1 MSAGPF
7 DPTFQE
13 LPREIPIF
21 PLPGALLLPHARLPL
36 NIFEPRYLAMTRD
49 ALQADRIIG
58 MIQPEAAE
66 DLRAAQVATYR
77 TGCAG
82 RIVQFAETPD
92 GRYMITLAG
101 LCRFDKGQELPL
113 KDGYRRIVALF
124 GPYRGDMEPRAEGRA
139 GAIERERLLAKL
151 KQFLERHDI
160 GADWKAIEKAPDE
173 QLVNA
178 LAMMCP
184 FGPSEKQALLEAP
197 SVGERCETMIAL
209 LEMAV
214 AASTEPGRTQ
224 Q

>member
-1 MSAGPF
+1 
-7 DPTFQE
+7 
-13 LPREIPIF
+13 
-21 PLPGALLLPHARLPL
+21 LPL

-49 ALQADRIIG
+49 ALSGPRIIG
-58 MIQPEAAE
+58 MIQPDAME
-66 DLRAAQVATYR
+66 DLRAPQVATYR

-92 GRYMITLAG
+92 GRYLITLAG
-101 LCRFDKGQELPL
+101 LIRFDKGEELPL
-113 KDGYRRIVALF
+113 RNGYRRVVPDFAQ
-124 GPYRGDMEPRAEGRA
+124 YRGDMEGRP
-139 GAIERERLLAKL
+139 GRIERERLLARL

-160 GADWKAIEKAPDE
+160 GADWKAIEMAPDE

-197 SVGERCETMIAL
+197 DVGARCTTMIAL

-214 AASTEPGRTQ
+214 AASGEAGQIPQ
-224 Q
+224 

>member
-1 MSAGPF
+1 MSGGPF
-7 DPTFQE
+7 DPSFDH

-21 PLPGALLLPHARLPL
+21 PLPGALLLPHGRLPL

-49 ALQADRIIG
+49 ALAGARIIG
-58 MIQPEAAE
+58 MIQPDATE
-66 DLRAAQVATYR
+66 DLRLPQVATYR

-92 GRYMITLAG
+92 GRYLITLAG
-101 LCRFDKGQELPL
+101 LVRFDKGMELPL
-113 KDGYRRIVALF
+113 KDGYRRIVPDFA
-124 GPYRGDMEPRAEGRA
+124 PYRGDMEGRP
-139 GAIERERLLAKL
+139 GKIERERLLGKL

-160 GADWKAIEKAPDE
+160 GADWKAIEMAPDE

-197 SVGERCETMIAL
+197 DIAARCDTMIAL

-214 AASTEPGRTQ
+214 AASSETGRTPQ
-224 Q
+224 

>member
-1 MSAGPF
+1 MSGGPF
-7 DPTFQE
+7 DPSFAE

-21 PLPGALLLPHARLPL
+21 PLPGALLLPRGRLPL

-49 ALQADRIIG
+49 ALKGARIIG
-58 MIQPEAAE
+58 MIQPEATE
-66 DLRAAQVATYR
+66 DLRGAQVATYR

-92 GRYMITLAG
+92 GRYLITLAG
-101 LCRFDKGQELPL
+101 LIRFDKGEELPL
-113 KDGYRRIVALF
+113 KDGYRRIVADF
-124 GPYRGDMEPRAEGRA
+124 ASYRGDMEGRA
-139 GAIERERLLAKL
+139 GKIDRERLLAKL
-151 KQFLERHDI
+151 KRFLERHEI
-160 GADWKAIEKAPDE
+160 GADWSAIEKAPDE

-197 SVGERCETMIAL
+197 DVGARCDTMIAL

-214 AASTEPGRTQ
+214 AASGETGRTPQ
-224 Q
+224 

>member
-1 MSAGPF
+1 MNEGPF
-7 DPTFQE
+7 DPIFDE

-21 PLPGALLLPHARLPL
+21 PLPGALLLPRGRLPL

-49 ALQADRIIG
+49 AIRAERIIG
-58 MIQPEAAE
+58 MIQPENATE
-66 DLRAAQVATYR
+66 PVGAQPATYR

-101 LCRFDKGQELPL
+101 LCRFDVGAELPL
-113 KDGYRRIVALF
+113 KDGYRRVVALF
-124 GPYRGDMEPRAEGRA
+124 DPYRADMEARPGK
-139 GAIERERLLAKL
+139 IERERLLAKL
-151 KQFLERHDI
+151 KKFLERHEI
-160 GADWKAIEKAPDE
+160 GADWSAIEKAPDE

-197 SVGERCETMIAL
+197 DLASRCETMITL
-209 LEMAV
+209 LEIAV
-214 AASTEPGRTQ
+214 AASGGGTSRTTQ
-224 Q
+224 

>member
-1 MSAGPF
+1 MSGSPF
-7 DPTFQE
+7 DPSFDE

-21 PLPGALLLPHARLPL
+21 PLPGALLLPRGRLPL

-49 ALQADRIIG
+49 ALAGARIIG
-58 MIQPEAAE
+58 MIQPDAME
-66 DLRAAQVATYR
+66 DLRGAQVATYR

-101 LCRFDKGQELPL
+101 LVRFDIGPELPL
-113 KDGYRRIVALF
+113 KDGYRRITANF
-124 GPYRGDMEPRAEGRA
+124 APYRGDMEGRP
-139 GAIERERLLAKL
+139 GKIDRERLLSKL

-160 GADWKAIEKAPDE
+160 GADWKAIEMAPDE

-197 SVGERCETMIAL
+197 DVPARCDTMIAL

-214 AASTEPGRTQ
+214 AASSEAGRTPQ
-224 Q
+224 

>member
-1 MSAGPF
+1 MPSSPF
-7 DPTFQE
+7 DPTFDE

-21 PLPGALLLPHARLPL
+21 PLPGALLLPRGHLPL

-49 ALQADRIIG
+49 AIKGARIIG
-58 MIQPEAAE
+58 MIQPEATE
-66 DLRAAQVATYR
+66 DLRAPQVACYR

-82 RIVQFAETPD
+82 RIIQFAETPD
-92 GRYMITLAG
+92 GRYMITLGG
-101 LCRFDKGQELPL
+101 LIRFDRGAELPL
-113 KDGYRRIVALF
+113 KDGYRRVQADF
-124 GPYRGDMEPRAEGRA
+124 VPYRGDMEGTPSK
-139 GAIERERLLAKL
+139 IERERLLSKL

-160 GADWKAIEKAPDE
+160 GADWRAIEKAPDE

-184 FGPSEKQALLEAP
+184 FGPAEKQALLEAP
-197 SVGERCETMIAL
+197 DVAARCDTMIAL

-214 AASTEPGRTQ
+214 AASGEAGRTQ

>member
-1 MSAGPF
+1 MSASPF
-7 DPTFQE
+7 DPSFEE

-21 PLPGALLLPHARLPL
+21 PLPGALLLPRGRLPL

-49 ALQADRIIG
+49 ALAGARLIG
-58 MIQPEAAE
+58 MIQPDAME
-66 DLRAAQVATYR
+66 DLRAPQVATYR
-77 TGCAG
+77 TGCVG

-92 GRYMITLAG
+92 GRYLITLAG
-101 LCRFDKGQELPL
+101 LIRFDRGAELPL
-113 KDGYRRIVALF
+113 KDGYRRIVADF
-124 GPYRGDMEPRAEGRA
+124 APYRVDMDGKPGK
-139 GAIERERLLAKL
+139 IERERLLSKL

-160 GADWKAIEKAPDE
+160 GADWKAIEMAPDE

-197 SVGERCETMIAL
+197 DVAARCDTMIAL

-214 AASTEPGRTQ
+214 AASAEAGRTPQ
-224 Q
+224 

>member
-1 MSAGPF
+1 MSGGPF
-7 DPTFQE
+7 DPTFEE

-21 PLPGALLLPHARLPL
+21 PLPGALLLPHGRLPL

-49 ALQADRIIG
+49 ALAGARIIG
-58 MIQPEAAE
+58 MIQPDATE
-66 DLRAAQVATYR
+66 DLRRPQVATYR

-92 GRYMITLAG
+92 GRYLITLAG
-101 LCRFDKGQELPL
+101 LIRFDLGTELPL
-113 KDGYRRIVALF
+113 QDGYRRIVPDFA
-124 GPYRGDMEPRAEGRA
+124 PYRADMEGRP
-139 GAIERERLLAKL
+139 GKIERERLLAKL

-160 GADWKAIEKAPDE
+160 GADWKAIEMAPDE

-197 SVGERCETMIAL
+197 DIAARCETMIAL

-214 AASTEPGRTQ
+214 AASGEAGRTPQ
-224 Q
+224 

>member
-1 MSAGPF
+1 MSGGPF
-7 DPTFQE
+7 DPTFEE

-21 PLPGALLLPHARLPL
+21 PLPGALLLPHGRLPL

-49 ALQADRIIG
+49 ALAGARIIG
-58 MIQPEAAE
+58 MIQPDATE
-66 DLRAAQVATYR
+66 DLRRPQVATYR

-92 GRYMITLAG
+92 GRYLITLAG
-101 LCRFDKGQELPL
+101 LIRFDLGTELPL
-113 KDGYRRIVALF
+113 KDGDRRIVPDFA
-124 GPYRGDMEPRAEGRA
+124 PYRSDMEGRP
-139 GAIERERLLAKL
+139 GKIERERLLAKL

-160 GADWKAIEKAPDE
+160 GADWKAIEMAPDE

-197 SVGERCETMIAL
+197 DIAARCETMIAL

-214 AASTEPGRTQ
+214 AASGEAGRTPQ
-224 Q
+224 

>member
-1 MSAGPF
+1 MPSGPF
-7 DPTFQE
+7 DPTFDE

-21 PLPGALLLPHARLPL
+21 PLPGALLLPRGHLPL

-49 ALQADRIIG
+49 AIRGERLIG
-58 MIQPEAAE
+58 MIQPEATE
-66 DLRAAQVATYR
+66 DLRAAQVACYR
-77 TGCAG
+77 TGCVG
-82 RIVQFAETPD
+82 RIIQFAETPD

-101 LCRFDKGQELPL
+101 LVRFDRGAELPL
-113 KDGYRRIVALF
+113 KDGYRRVQPNFA
-124 GPYRGDMEPRAEGRA
+124 PYRRDMEGTA
-139 GAIERERLLAKL
+139 GKIERERLLSKL

-184 FGPSEKQALLEAP
+184 FGPPEKQALLEAP
-197 SVGERCETMIAL
+197 DVAARCHTMIAL

-214 AASTEPGRTQ
+214 AASSEAGRTQ

>member
-1 MSAGPF
+1 MSGGPF
-7 DPTFQE
+7 DPTFDE

-21 PLPGALLLPHARLPL
+21 PLPGALLLPRGRLPL

-49 ALQADRIIG
+49 ALSGPRIIG
-58 MIQPEAAE
+58 MIQPDAME
-66 DLRAAQVATYR
+66 DLRQPQVATYR

-92 GRYMITLAG
+92 GRYLITLAG
-101 LCRFDKGQELPL
+101 LIRFDKGKELAL
-113 KDGYRRIVALF
+113 KDGYRRVVPDF
-124 GPYRGDMEPRAEGRA
+124 GPYRGDMEGRP
-139 GAIERERLLAKL
+139 GKIERERLLAKL
-151 KQFLERHDI
+151 RQFLERHDI
-160 GADWKAIEKAPDE
+160 GADWKAIEMAPDE

-197 SVGERCETMIAL
+197 DVGARCTTMIAL

-214 AASTEPGRTQ
+214 AASGEVGQTPQ
-224 Q
+224 

>member
-1 MSAGPF
+1 MSGGPF
-7 DPTFQE
+7 DPSFEE

-21 PLPGALLLPHARLPL
+21 PLPGALLLPHGRLPL

-49 ALQADRIIG
+49 ALADARIIG
-58 MIQPEAAE
+58 MIQPDAMA
-66 DLRAAQVATYR
+66 DLRLPQVATYR

-92 GRYMITLAG
+92 GRYLITLAG
-101 LCRFDKGQELPL
+101 LVRFDKGVELPL
-113 KDGYRRIVALF
+113 RDGYRRIVPDFA
-124 GPYRGDMEPRAEGRA
+124 PYRADMEGKPGK
-139 GAIERERLLAKL
+139 IERERLLGKL

-160 GADWKAIEKAPDE
+160 GADWKAIEMAPDE

-197 SVGERCETMIAL
+197 DIAARCDTMIAL

-214 AASTEPGRTQ
+214 AASGEAGRTPQ
-224 Q
+224 

>member
-1 MSAGPF
+1 MPSGPF
-7 DPTFQE
+7 DPTFDE

-21 PLPGALLLPHARLPL
+21 PLPGALLLPRGHLPL

-49 ALQADRIIG
+49 AIKGARLIG

-66 DLRAAQVATYR
+66 DLREPQVTTYR

-82 RIVQFAETPD
+82 RIIQFAETPD
-92 GRYMITLAG
+92 GRYLITLSG
-101 LCRFDKGQELPL
+101 LIRFDIGPELPL
-113 KDGYRRIVALF
+113 KEGYRRMQPNFAR
-124 GPYRGDMEPRAEGRA
+124 YRADMEGSPGR
-139 GAIERERLLAKL
+139 IERDRLLSKL

-184 FGPSEKQALLEAP
+184 FGPPEKQALLEAP
-197 SVGERCETMIAL
+197 DVAARCDTMIAL

-214 AASTEPGRTQ
+214 AASTEAGRTPQ
-224 Q
+224 